1 MACAASSCKRAQFA
15 SQRHTEKIL
24 KDSSFHEGSAAVYNQ
39 DAKKDCLQYL
49 VIPERLDRKTELQEV
64 HRLSIRKSCKVSED
78 PAQAKYL
85 SVGDQRDQNAFD
97 FLFQPQEV
105 RKTFE

>member
-1 MACAASSCKRAQFA
+1 MQK
-15 SQRHTEKIL
+15 KI
-24 KDSSFHEGSAAVYNQ
+24 VYNT
-39 DAKKDCLQYL
+39 L
-49 VIPERLDRKTELQEV
+49 VIPARLDRKTELQEV

-78 PAQAKYL
+78 PAQAKCL